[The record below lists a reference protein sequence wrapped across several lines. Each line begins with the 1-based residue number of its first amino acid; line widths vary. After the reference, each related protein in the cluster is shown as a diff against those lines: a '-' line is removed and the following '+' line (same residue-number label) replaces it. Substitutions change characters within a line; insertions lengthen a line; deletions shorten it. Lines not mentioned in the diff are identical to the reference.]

1 MNKLT
6 IACEMS
12 INDWIDTFPDIIP
25 EAECSK
31 KHEKWKRNLFNKM
44 RDGHYHRMT
53 TKTIRILLVA
63 AILLVILFTAFVFPS
78 SRESF
83 MNSFD
88 EFSMYK
94 ITRNNK
100 NCVSDE
106 IKVGYIPEGYVL
118 ESTEYYSKHVLVKY
132 QSHNKEYFT
141 VFKYS
146 SSMEVDFDT
155 EICISEEIYAD
166 GIQFVYSDGNEG
178 INNIVWTKNDYVYR
192 ISGTISKQDLV
203 KIAKFVN

>member
-1 MNKLT
+1 MNKLA

-44 RDGHYHRMT
+44 RDGHYHRFT

-63 AILLVILFTAFVFPS
+63 AILLAMLFTAFVFPS

-94 ITRNNK
+94 MTRNNK
-100 NCVSDE
+100 NCVSDK
-106 IKVGYIPEGYVL
+106 IKVGYIPEGFVL
-118 ESTEYYSKHVLVKY
+118 ESTEYNSKHIWIRY
-132 QSHNKEYFT
+132 NSNNGDYFT
-141 VFKYS
+141 IYKYS
-146 SSMEVDFDT
+146 SSMKVEFDT
-155 EICISEEIYAD
+155 ESFISEEIFVD
-166 GIQFVYSDGNEG
+166 GI
-178 INNIVWTKNDYVYR
+178 KYVYC
-192 ISGTISKQDLV
+192 IL
-203 KIAKFVN
+203 